1 MSSSPTTTTTT
12 TDKKDETTSSLSSQ
26 LLPLLREELA
36 SELDAV
42 AVMTDEQLVPFLRWK
57 PNVARAAQRV
67 RAFLSWKRDNPHL
80 FDETLR
86 LSQDDPLCRVLA
98 SRFIVAPPELKTKPN
113 DPNDKGG
120 SPVLIGR
127 LRNNDLRDGRT
138 VDDVCRA
145 LFYTLDRLLET
156 PASSEQGIVILH
168 DLRGFSPSKNADLGI
183 PKTLFGALFGHF
195 PVRIKAIYLLNAPF
209 FFHAFFQM
217 VSTLLFPAKVK
228 ARCKFIKSLKEIED
242 VVDIDLLPRD
252 VGGNADEF
260 DVEAWMEEQKQ
271 RELNGTLVTMTTI
284 GPRSSNE

>member
-1 MSSSPTTTTTT
+1 MSSSPTTTA
-12 TDKKDETTSSLSSQ
+12 TDKNDETTSSLSSQ
-26 LLPLLREELA
+26 LLPLLRAELA

-42 AVMTDEQLVPFLRWK
+42 AVTDEQLVPFLRWK
-57 PNVARAAQRV
+57 PNVPRAAQRV

-98 SRFIVAPPELKTKPN
+98 SRFIVAPPGLTTKPN
-113 DPNDKGG
+113 HRNNNDKGG

-168 DLRGFSPSKNADLGI
+168 DLRRFSPSKNADLGI

-217 VSTLLFPAKVK
+217 MSTLLFPAKVK

-242 VVDIDLLPRD
+242 VVDIDLLPQD
-252 VGGNADEF
+252 VCGNADEF